1 MRERIVN
8 LKLNPIAHKIKG
20 KRLVILDDSIVRGT
34 TSKLLIK
41 ILKEAGA
48 KEIHFRSA
56 SPPIIAP
63 CFLGIDMPTK
73 ADLISA
79 NMSPK
84 ELVNYLEVDD
94 RFLKLEVNKS
104 NEEEEKQGNYT
115 RKEFSCYSFQRNFAL
130 PQSGIDLDAISANY
144 EDGILKI
151 KLPKTSKEKDLVKKI
166 QVR

>member
-1 MRERIVN
+1 MTYLSDWNGTCLPSGKMDKMKEPVKRNHDLFGGLIENFWNDPFSFKAPKFEQTMPAVN
-8 LKLNPIAHKIKG
+8 
-20 KRLVILDDSIVRGT
+20 ILDNQSEFIIELAAPG
-34 TSKLLIK
+34 
-41 ILKEAGA
+41 LK
-48 KEIHFRSA
+48 KEDFS
-56 SPPIIAP
+56 
-63 CFLGIDMPTK
+63 
-73 ADLISA
+73 
-79 NMSPK
+79 
-84 ELVNYLEVDD
+84 LEVDD

-115 RKEFSCYSFQRNFAL
+115 RKEFSYYSFQRNFAL